1 MSRKTLD
8 HQNVGGEFLA
18 GLLKFSCCF
27 LCLHSVDLVHDNLKK
42 VCDLLY
48 DARSRWFDLGFQLDI
63 KYTMLEVI
71 KKDHSDVNSCFRE
84 MLSTWLKMIDP
95 PPSWECLMTA
105 LEHDSV
111 KCGDLAESIRQRFGI
126 RNIPEI
132 KTAMKRPSPAPA
144 GKPSNSRKF
153 RGLSQ
158 IIVLEE
164 ICVC

>member
-1 MSRKTLD
+1 MVACLLSRSGDVEKNPGPPECRWRIWGRTFEV
-8 HQNVGGEFLA
+8 QFVFFYA
-18 GLLKFSCCF
+18 
-27 LCLHSVDLVHDNLKK
+27 SVDLVHDNLKK

-111 KCGDLAESIRQRFGI
+111 KCGDLAESIRRRFGI
-126 RNIPEI
+126 LNKPEN
-132 KTAMKRPSPAPA
+132 KTAMKRPLPAPA
-144 GKPSNSRKF
+144 GKPSTSRKF
-153 RGLSQ
+153 VSSD
-158 IIVLEE
+158 
-164 ICVC
+164 